1 MTVRL
6 RLAEKQKLSDGVVGL
21 ILVPDD
27 GGGLPGW
34 TPGAH
39 IDLHLPGGL
48 IRQYSLC
55 GDPADRSSWRVAVLR
70 EPDGRGGSAA
80 VHDLLAEGDEIAASV
95 PRNHFELD
103 DSDSYLF
110 IAGGIGITPI
120 LPMVAEASR
129 RNRPWRLA
137 YGGRSRGSMAFLD
150 ELAGWGDRVTVWPRD
165 ERGPLDLAA
174 LLGEPRPPAAVY
186 CCGPAPLLDAVRER
200 CAAWPPGRQ
209 TLRVERFTPADGA
222 TADGEEAFEVELASS
237 GRVIGVPAGQSV
249 LAALRGAGIEVLSS
263 CEEGTCGTCET
274 GVLDGVPDHRDV
286 VLTPAER
293 EAGDIMMVCVSR
305 SKTPRLVLEL

>member
-1 MTVRL
+1 M
-6 RLAEKQKLSDGVVGL
+6 GL
-21 ILVPDD
+21 ILIPND
-27 GGGLPGW
+27 GGDLPSW

-39 IDLHLPGGL
+39 VDLHLPGGL

-80 VHDLLAEGDEIAASV
+80 VHDLLAEGDEIPGSV
-95 PRNHFELD
+95 PRNHFELGAFG
-103 DSDSYLF
+103 SYLF

-120 LPMVAEASR
+120 LPMMAEASR

-137 YGGRSRGSMAFLD
+137 YGGRSRTSMAFLD
-150 ELAGWGDRVTVWPRD
+150 ELAGWGDRVTVWPQD
-165 ERGPLDLAA
+165 ERGLLDLAA
-174 LLGEPRPPAAVY
+174 LLGEPRPDTAVY

-200 CAAWPPGRQ
+200 CAAWPPGM
-209 TLRVERFTPADGA
+209 LRVERFTPADGV
-222 TADGEEAFEVELASS
+222 TADDTAPGNTAAFEVELASS
-237 GRVIGVPAGQSV
+237 GRVIDVPAGQSV